1 MKFYYEGVDLA
12 TQQSV
17 QGEWE
22 AVSRQ
27 DVVRG
32 LEQQRIEALQ
42 VRLVENK
49 PNQGRKV
56 KKSDLVLPL
65 QELATL
71 MEQGVTL
78 IEAIKALSENNEN
91 QNLAN
96 GFALI
101 VKDVESGQ
109 SFSEAIAKSK
119 LPFPSFVSPLINGG
133 EAAGQ
138 LAVALR
144 NASNQLSYDQSVRD
158 DLRGALT
165 YPLVLIA
172 AGLVA
177 MLIIFISVVPKFT
190 HLLESSGDL
199 PLLASMVLSAGK
211 LASDSP
217 WILLGLAVVLLCCCL
232 FLLFNATV
240 RKTAMNIAIELPVIG
255 PWLSEQDMAR
265 WASLSSAM
273 LTARVDLL
281 KALSLAA
288 ESCQYERRRERA
300 MQMIRDIEEGESFS
314 DALKRANLI
323 SATSL
328 NLVLVGDK
336 TGQLAKMLAAVA
348 ELHDTSCKRRMKQVL
363 QLIEPV
369 AIVVVGVFIGV
380 MILGIVQAITSSTD
394 LAF

>member
-119 LPFPSFVSPLINGG
+119 LPFPSFVSP
-133 EAAGQ
+133 
-138 LAVALR
+138 
-144 NASNQLSYDQSVRD
+144 
-158 DLRGALT
+158 
-165 YPLVLIA
+165 
-172 AGLVA
+172 
-177 MLIIFISVVPKFT
+177 
-190 HLLESSGDL
+190 
-199 PLLASMVLSAGK
+199 
-211 LASDSP
+211 
-217 WILLGLAVVLLCCCL
+217 
-232 FLLFNATV
+232 
-240 RKTAMNIAIELPVIG
+240 
-255 PWLSEQDMAR
+255 
-265 WASLSSAM
+265 
-273 LTARVDLL
+273 
-281 KALSLAA
+281 
-288 ESCQYERRRERA
+288 
-300 MQMIRDIEEGESFS
+300 
-314 DALKRANLI
+314 
-323 SATSL
+323 
-328 NLVLVGDK
+328 
-336 TGQLAKMLAAVA
+336 
-348 ELHDTSCKRRMKQVL
+348 
-363 QLIEPV
+363 
-369 AIVVVGVFIGV
+369 
-380 MILGIVQAITSSTD
+380 
-394 LAF
+394 